1 MGLQW
6 KGFCKAKTSL
16 IGSQLRRFIN
26 KIMEN
31 NTPQDEIVNEQNP
44 TAEAETATE
53 EAPAVEQTAAELSE
67 TEKLQAEIAELKD
80 KHLRLQAEFDNFRRR
95 NAKERIEL
103 INNAAKDLIV
113 SLLPV
118 VDDFERAI
126 KVLETSTDLAAN
138 KEGVHLVFS
147 KFSKTLESK
156 GLKAM
161 EVKGEAF
168 DVELHEAITQIP
180 APTEDLKGKV
190 IDEVE
195 KGFFLN
201 DTVIR
206 FAKVVTG
213 A

>member
-1 MGLQW
+1 MI
-6 KGFCKAKTSL
+6 F
-16 IGSQLRRFIN
+16 
-26 KIMEN
+26 
-31 NTPQDEIVNEQNP
+31 
-44 TAEAETATE
+44 
-53 EAPAVEQTAAELSE
+53 
-67 TEKLQAEIAELKD
+67 
-80 KHLRLQAEFDNFRRR
+80 
-95 NAKERIEL
+95 
-103 INNAAKDLIV
+103 
-113 SLLPV
+113 
-118 VDDFERAI
+118 
-126 KVLETSTDLAAN
+126 
-138 KEGVHLVFS
+138 HLVFS

-161 EVKGEAF
+161 EVKGQAF

-190 IDEVE
+190 IDEIE